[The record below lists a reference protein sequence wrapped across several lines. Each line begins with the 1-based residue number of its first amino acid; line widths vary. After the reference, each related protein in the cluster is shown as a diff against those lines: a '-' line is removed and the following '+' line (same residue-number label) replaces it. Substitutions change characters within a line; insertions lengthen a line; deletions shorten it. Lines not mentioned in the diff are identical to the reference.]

1 VWRLSRRLRTVNH
14 TVLTDIAGRLVKPT
28 GSASGFKIAV
38 MLRNADMR
46 PSFA

>member
-1 VWRLSRRLRTVNH
+1 VALVPPASDSQPYGSD
-14 TVLTDIAGRLVKPT
+14 DIAGRLVKPT